1 MLLKN
6 FDKNQYVYIL
16 FLLIIYTFTAL
27 NNVGFYND
35 DEHFQILE
43 PVAYLL
49 GINNILLNDPQNINW
64 EWEVDHRI
72 RPWFQ
77 SYLYYHVILF
87 LKFFNL
93 NNPFIWAFSIKFLN
107 GLLGIISIIYLF
119 NTLKKY
125 FLKSDNLEN
134 YIIFFTFWFFP
145 FIHLRTS
152 SESLGIILFCIALPP

>member
-6 FDKNQYVYIL
+6 FYKNQYVYIL

-49 GINNILLNDPQNINW
+49 GINNILLNDPQDINW

-77 SYLYYHVILF
+77 SPLL
-87 LKFFNL
+87 L
-93 NNPFIWAFSIKFLN
+93 FSI
-107 GLLGIISIIYLF
+107 IS
-119 NTLKKY
+119 
-125 FLKSDNLEN
+125 
-134 YIIFFTFWFFP
+134 
-145 FIHLRTS
+145 
-152 SESLGIILFCIALPP
+152 